1 MKDIISG
8 ETGQAIYK
16 NLLLRY
22 SKAIKTVY
30 NLTPLKDKTPDKMT
44 FDYLGYN
51 STDEIEDNIEELEQ
65 AVKKAEFL
73 AKYYKYNYE
82 YKYK

>member
-1 MKDIISG
+1 MKHLIK
-8 ETGQAIYK
+8 YK

-22 SKAIKTVY
+22 SKAIKTIY
-30 NLTPLKDKTPDKMT
+30 NLTPLEDKTPDKMT

-51 STDEIEDNIEELEQ
+51 SADEIEGNIEELAK

-73 AKYYKYNYE
+73 AKHYKHDYE